1 MLLARVSPPLPD
13 PGLPQQLPI
22 QQAVGNKYRVLEI
35 VTRPG
40 GLLIRRLA
48 ADLADMGGELAWI
61 RPMPFEL
68 DPNSL
73 GPLLLMALGAARRSS
88 SDGKDPLVVIESPTV
103 AQAHYLLTQLLA
115 PGTGGVFAPTVVLI
129 MSARHKSGVSATDSV
144 LLEVPPWSPRAP
156 RGLLPERGSS
166 AIPLRQ
172 LTQAA
177 GGLADLIHGAA
188 RTVPH
193 LGAAELARVAARARE
208 PSALTLALASRML
221 SGARGERLAAVEMAG
236 RLGYAHARFR
246 SLEPAVSRSAGEP
259 WWIPLAADWVQVNP
273 AWRTAL
279 LSAAG
284 QARGADRLACLSRLV
299 ADLADEGA
307 TDEAIELCT
316 NAGWHGLAAD
326 LLTEQAQRLMSS
338 GRQAT
343 LWGWLDRLG
352 GDEIR
357 GHPSLAALV
366 RDREQ
371 ARRQEVRLEGVLTQ
385 AAPSAPGRRW
395 SFRRLRHG
403 PAEAVWAVPPIGL
416 AAGPASRSVAS
427 AETSNVAVREGVGG
441 IRVEARL
448 LGSFELRVDGQPVQD
463 WRGNRGRMLLAYLL
477 LHRARPVPR
486 DALADVFWSEAA
498 PDVVRNRLHV
508 TLYGLRRD
516 LRGASEHPIVV
527 HARGGFSL
535 HPDVDLWLDTEAF
548 AGAINSARQEEGS
561 RTEVALRCYEAAL
574 QLYRGDLLQDAP
586 FEEWALLDREQLRMQ
601 HFEALDRIAVMRFE
615 MGRYADCIPVGQRLA
630 AGDPCREDVHRLL
643 MRCYVRLNQPH
654 LAVHQYHQCERH
666 LRDELGLK
674 PADATRKL
682 YEQIRHRQLV

>member
-1 MLLARVSPPLPD
+1 MLLARVSPPVPD
-13 PGLPQQLPI
+13 LGLPQQLPI
-22 QQAVGNKYRVLEI
+22 QRAVDNKYRVLEI

-40 GLLIRRLA
+40 GLLIQRLA

-103 AQAHYLLTQLLA
+103 VQAHYLLTQLLA
-115 PGTGGVFAPTVVLI
+115 LGTGGVFVPTVVLI
-129 MSARHKSGVSATDSV
+129 MSARHKSRVSATDGV
-144 LLEVPPWSPRAP
+144 LLEVPSWSPRAP

-188 RTVPH
+188 LTVPH
-193 LGAAELARVAARARE
+193 LGAAELARVAASARE
-208 PSALTLALASRML
+208 PSALTQALASRML

-246 SLEPAVSRSAGEP
+246 SLEPAVGRSAGEP
-259 WWIPLAADWVQVNP
+259 WWIPLSADWVQVNP

-279 LSAAG
+279 LATAG
-284 QARGADRLACLSRLV
+284 QAPGADRLACLSRLV
-299 ADLADEGA
+299 ADLTDEGA

-326 LLTEQAQRLMSS
+326 LLTEQAQRLVSS

-343 LWGWLDRLG
+343 LWCWLDRLG

-357 GHPSLAALV
+357 GHPSLAALA

-395 SFRRLRHG
+395 SFRRLRHS
-403 PAEAVWAVPPIGL
+403 PAEAAWAVPAL
-416 AAGPASRSVAS
+416 GPAWPPGAI

-441 IRVEARL
+441 VRVEARL
-448 LGSFELRVDGQPVQD
+448 LGSFELRVDGQPVQH

-508 TLYGLRRD
+508 TVYGLRRD

-535 HPDVDLWLDTEAF
+535 HPDVDLWIDTEAF
-548 AGAINSARQEEGS
+548 AGAMNSAHQEEGS

-574 QLYRGDLLQDAP
+574 QLYRVTCS
-586 FEEWALLDREQLRMQ
+586 RTR
-601 HFEALDRIAVMRFE
+601 RSRN
-615 MGRYADCIPVGQRLA
+615 GRCWTA
-630 AGDPCREDVHRLL
+630 
-643 MRCYVRLNQPH
+643 NS
-654 LAVHQYHQCERH
+654 
-666 LRDELGLK
+666 
-674 PADATRKL
+674 
-682 YEQIRHRQLV
+682 